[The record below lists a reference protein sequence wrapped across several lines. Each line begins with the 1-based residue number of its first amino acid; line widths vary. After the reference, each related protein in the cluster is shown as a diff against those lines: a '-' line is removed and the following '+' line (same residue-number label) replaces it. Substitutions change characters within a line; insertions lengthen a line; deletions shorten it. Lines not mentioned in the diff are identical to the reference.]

1 MDLWFVHD
9 EGIERHEETDLEV
22 LLAREEGFV
31 WVDVPTWDQHA
42 EDLLTHVFGAHPLVV
57 ADCRQRN
64 HVPTVHGYRDHL
76 FVVLHAP
83 FSGEAGH
90 VHLRELDQLVGRRY
104 LVTVHG
110 PINPAVDIGEALR
123 ETEAVRHRIED
134 GRLHPS
140 SPAELS
146 HAIGSAIVRRQ
157 RKLISAVAERL
168 PELETQAMAGD
179 FRRPEELLER
189 LFLIRHELITVRT
202 MAAQSHDVYARI
214 GSLDRVV
221 PEAERKLAGD
231 LAEQF
236 DRLRSLADG
245 ESHFLFGVID
255 LYQTRVTTKMTVAME
270 RLAVIAAITLPITAL
285 ASVFGMNMIVNHDT
299 RVSQLVVVLLV
310 MTSISALL
318 LRWTKSQGWW

>member
-1 MDLWFVHD
+1 MDVWFVHD
-9 EGIERHEETDLEV
+9 EGVERHEQSELTI
-22 LLAREEGFV
+22 LLAREDGFV
-31 WVDVPTWDQHA
+31 WVDVPTWDEPA
-42 EDLLTHVFGAHPLVV
+42 EHLLTHVLGAHPLVV

-90 VHLRELDQLVGRRY
+90 VHMLELDQLVGRRY